1 MRHKLLTICLWLSVI
16 NLSIWIGGTLF
27 HMIVVLPLWSH
38 HPPDSVRGFFGDTR
52 AYEYLLDFYGPRWMV
67 IRITPIVLALG
78 LGWNSRRHRNLLS
91 ITVLTIAIG
100 LVLSVLIVFPI
111 NEALMARAGEGTTP
125 EDIERMVDTW
135 VLADRARFAL
145 LSVGYF
151 SLLWAFRLPTP
162 SSTGAAGTSG

>member
-1 MRHKLLTICLWLSVI
+1 
-16 NLSIWIGGTLF
+16 
-27 HMIVVLPLWSH
+27 
-38 HPPDSVRGFFGDTR
+38 
-52 AYEYLLDFYGPRWMV
+52 
-67 IRITPIVLALG
+67 
-78 LGWNSRRHRNLLS
+78 
-91 ITVLTIAIG
+91 
-100 LVLSVLIVFPI
+100 
-111 NEALMARAGEGTTP
+111 MARAGEGTTP